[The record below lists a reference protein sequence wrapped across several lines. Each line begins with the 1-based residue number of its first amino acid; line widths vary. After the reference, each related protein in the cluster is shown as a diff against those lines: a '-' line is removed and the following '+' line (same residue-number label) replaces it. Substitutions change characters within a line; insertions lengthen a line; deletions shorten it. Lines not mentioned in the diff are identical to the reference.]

1 MVEGGLIKFK
11 LLENLPKA
19 EICPQNLGGTER
31 QLKNRDLVMT
41 YLVMVAGFAT
51 AIVVFVSEVS
61 LGSTIPK
68 LGLKYTFVFCR
79 CSSEYLTS
87 AS

>member
-1 MVEGGLIKFK
+1 MPFLVPHRLLNMVEGGLVKFK

-41 YLVMVAGFAT
+41 YLVMLTGFAT
-51 AIVVFVSEVS
+51 AIAVFVSEV
-61 LGSTIPK
+61 K
-68 LGLKYTFVFCR
+68 QCD
-79 CSSEYLTS
+79 
-87 AS
+87 ASPVYRY